1 MSHGI
6 ATGDL
11 DNDGDL
17 DLVVNCLNQ
26 PALVYRNDAVAP
38 CLAVRLR
45 GLAPNTR
52 GIGARVTVAVGN
64 LRQTQEMIAGG
75 RYLSGD
81 QPVRMFAISADA
93 VNRSIEVTWPSGRRS
108 FISNPEPNHIYE
120 VIEPSGDV
128 SEERLAKQPEEP

>member
-6 ATGDL
+6 KTGDL

-17 DLVVNCLNQ
+17 DLVNCLNQ
-26 PALVYRNDAVAP
+26 PAIIETTLWLPLGCSVARACAEHP
-38 CLAVRLR
+38 
-45 GLAPNTR
+45 

-81 QPVRMFAISADA
+81 QLVMFAISADA

-108 FISNPEPNHIYE
+108 FISNP
-120 VIEPSGDV
+120 S
-128 SEERLAKQPEEP
+128 RTTKR